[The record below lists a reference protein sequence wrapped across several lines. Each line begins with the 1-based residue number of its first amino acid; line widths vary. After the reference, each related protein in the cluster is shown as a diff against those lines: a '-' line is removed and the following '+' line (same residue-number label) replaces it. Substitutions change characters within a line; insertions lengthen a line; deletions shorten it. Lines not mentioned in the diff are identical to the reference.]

1 MVRKAFT
8 MIELIF
14 AIVVISIVVLAIP
27 TLIQVSSKNVEN
39 SLAQE
44 AIFTASA
51 ELMGASSVYWD
62 ENSLYDE
69 NVSIL
74 SRVIDIDNDC
84 NSITHLRP
92 GHINQP
98 FHRRCLD
105 ENSSIVGAANSSGGT
120 IYDLDDLA
128 HGSQSI
134 FTSGADA
141 SGYKKDY
148 NSTLD
153 VAVSASDS
161 NVKIATV
168 TIIDRDD
175 GSIVTKLKMQ
185 VANIGEVEPY
195 KKRMF

>member
-1 MVRKAFT
+1 
-8 MIELIF
+8 MIELVF

-27 TLIQVSSKNVEN
+27 TLMQVSSKNVEG

-44 AIFTASA
+44 AIFAASA

-62 ENSLYDE
+62 ENSMHDA
-69 NVSIL
+69 NKSIL
-74 SRVIDIDNDC
+74 SRVIDIDGDC
-84 NSITHLRP
+84 NTTTRLRP

-105 ENSSIVGAANSSGGT
+105 DNTIVAQNNSGGT
-120 IYDLDDLA
+120 TYDLNDLA
-128 HGSQSI
+128 HASQNI
-134 FTSGADA
+134 FTSEADA

-168 TIIDRDD
+168 TITNRDD
-175 GSIVTKLKMQ
+175 DSIVTKLKMQ
-185 VANIGEVEPY
+185 VANIGEFEPY
-195 KKRMF
+195 KKRL